1 MPIKRAA
8 ACAPAAP
15 ARGRGCYAP
24 LRAVV
29 AAAVCLPRRAA
40 CRLTPGAPVRALRPY
55 GGAPHT
61 TPKPSASGI
70 STRGARGRATSAAPD
85 SVDDRIGAHGRRP
98 STRPRAS
105 ACCRSCCRSSP
116 VRLIRPPS
124 KTEVAEY
131 KRETGRKGARILPF
145 LESSSK
151 TASSLREN
159 AVSARRQAASRNN
172 EGL

>member
-1 MPIKRAA
+1 MQSS
-8 ACAPAAP
+8 
-15 ARGRGCYAP
+15 
-24 LRAVV
+24 
-29 AAAVCLPRRAA
+29 
-40 CRLTPGAPVRALRPY
+40 RPF
-55 GGAPHT
+55 GGAPHA
-61 TPKPSASGI
+61 TPKPSDTWI
-70 STRGARGRATSAAPD
+70 PTRGARGRAPSAAPD

-105 ACCRSCCRSSP
+105 ACCRSRCRSSP
-116 VRLIRPPS
+116 PRLNLAPS

-159 AVSARRQAASRNN
+159 AVLARPQAGSRNN
-172 EGL
+172 EEYKKRADVRGLRAFGACRGILPPKSLAPNLLHTSVG

>member
-1 MPIKRAA
+1 MLIKET

-40 CRLTPGAPVRALRPY
+40 CRPSPGAPVQSLRPF
-55 GGAPHT
+55 GGAPHA
-61 TPKPSASGI
+61 TPKPSDTWI

-105 ACCRSCCRSSP
+105 ACCRCCCRSSP
-116 VRLIRPPS
+116 VRLISAPS
-124 KTEVAEY
+124 KTEAAEY
-131 KRETGRKGARILPF
+131 KRETGRNSSGLCPF
-145 LESSSK
+145 
-151 TASSLREN
+151 
-159 AVSARRQAASRNN
+159 
-172 EGL
+172 

>member
-1 MPIKRAA
+1 MLIKET

-15 ARGRGCYAP
+15 ARGRGCCAP
-24 LRAVV
+24 LRAGV
-29 AAAVCLPRRAA
+29 AAAVYLPRRAA
-40 CRLTPGAPVRALRPY
+40 CRPSPGAPVQSLRPF

-70 STRGARGRATSAAPD
+70 PTRGARGRATSAAPD

-105 ACCRSCCRSSP
+105 ACCRSRCRSSP
-116 VRLIRPPS
+116 PRLNLAPS

-145 LESSSK
+145 LESSS
-151 TASSLREN
+151 TR
-159 AVSARRQAASRNN
+159 AASLCETARAARPQAGSRNK
-172 EGL
+172 EGK